1 MALVDKVLRKQG
13 IAYWADTIW
22 NCFHFYIVFPFGKMA
37 FCVEQNINK
46 TYICSAC
53 RQTIQMA
60 NQRLAL
66 FAFGNLKLQ
75 FSPPSQPYQTAEAE
89 RILLYF
95 CQGSRIG
102 GNFNL
107 PKDLFFLLSMLRG
120 FGEMGLRGTRLLA
133 LLKHSN
139 SNLPVLNFLQTSRN
153 TTFQWMMNASQSP

>member
-1 MALVDKVLRKQG
+1 
-13 IAYWADTIW
+13 
-22 NCFHFYIVFPFGKMA
+22 
-37 FCVEQNINK
+37 
-46 TYICSAC
+46 
-53 RQTIQMA
+53 MA

-75 FSPPSQPYQTAEAE
+75 FSPPPSQPYQTAEAE

-139 SNLPVLNFLQTSRN
+139 SNLNLYKHHETQLSNE
-153 TTFQWMMNASQSP
+153 